1 MLIQG
6 EQL

>member
-6 EQL
+6 F

>member
-6 EQL
+6 T